1 MKKELKSHKWNFFY
15 IIETMW
21 PQPGLKS
28 PQNKAFIYIC
38 IFIQQT
44 ENAYY
49 LCGRFYDVLHLSI
62 QKQTNSA
69 FQNHLG
75 QTGEVRFS
83 LDALGRYV

>member
-1 MKKELKSHKWNFFY
+1 MKKELKSHKWNFLY
-15 IIETMW
+15 IIEPIW
-21 PQPGLKS
+21 PQPWLKS

-38 IFIQQT
+38 TFIQQT

-69 FQNHLG
+69 FQYHLG
-75 QTGEVRFS
+75 LVS
-83 LDALGRYV
+83 INLDFM